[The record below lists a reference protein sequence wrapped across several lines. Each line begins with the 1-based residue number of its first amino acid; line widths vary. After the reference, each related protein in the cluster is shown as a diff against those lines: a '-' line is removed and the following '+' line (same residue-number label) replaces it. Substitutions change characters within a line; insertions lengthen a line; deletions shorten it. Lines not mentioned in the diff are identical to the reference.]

1 LYDPWILY
9 PFNCKRKKSVEQF
22 LPYRMM
28 VHMRRKYQNCIA
40 FLFLACFLL
49 AVIPASAAQSTEQS
63 LSSSLTRG
71 SRFTVTVTGL
81 PNTSYY
87 IWLPGTFTM
96 TGEPYDQPPII
107 SDNTANVV
115 KDPPGGPYTI
125 GSYRYNNGGGN
136 TIRDDVAPS
145 TAAMSDTNYYAQ
157 VTTDE
162 TGRALVEFQTSVYTA
177 IRSYSVKVENPLA
190 PESGNLLV
198 EQKSYSRTAGPM
210 IITPTGTI
218 VTYPPR
224 PSLTPSPTLPPETL
238 PAATPLPTTTS
249 LPTPRSP
256 LDAGIATAAAA
267 IGLLVWGRK

>member
-1 LYDPWILY
+1 M
-9 PFNCKRKKSVEQF
+9 SVEQF
-22 LPYRMM
+22 PPYRGM
-28 VHMRRKYQNCIA
+28 VHMRRKYQHCIA

-49 AVIPASAAQSTEQS
+49 AVIPASATQSTEQS
-63 LSSSLTRG
+63 LSDSLTRG
-71 SRFTVTVTGL
+71 SRFTVTITGL

-107 SDNTANVV
+107 TDNTANVV

-125 GSYRYNNGGGN
+125 GSYRYNNGGGS
-136 TIRDDVAPS
+136 TIRDDVAAS
-145 TAAMSDTNYYAQ
+145 TAAMPNTNYYAQ

-177 IRSYSVKVENPLA
+177 IRSYSVKVENPQA
-190 PESGNLLV
+190 PESDNILV
-198 EQKSYSRTAGPM
+198 EQKSYSRTASRPM
-210 IITPTGTI
+210 IITPTDTI

-224 PSLTPSPTLPPETL
+224 PSLTTSPTLPPETP

-249 LPTPRSP
+249 LPTQKSP
-256 LDAGIATAAAA
+256 LDAGIATVAAA
-267 IGLLVWGRK
+267 IGLLLWGRK